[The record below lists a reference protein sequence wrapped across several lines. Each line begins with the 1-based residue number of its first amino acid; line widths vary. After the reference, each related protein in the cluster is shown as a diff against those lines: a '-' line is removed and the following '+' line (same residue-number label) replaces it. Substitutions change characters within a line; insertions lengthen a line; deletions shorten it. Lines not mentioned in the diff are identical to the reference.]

1 MHTNVKI
8 EEELENKIKNL
19 LSGTETIS
27 QFCFKGTEERVKRME
42 ARSER
47 ARLQM
52 MEKDKAL
59 LRPIIQEMIDNN
71 ELNIRRNK

>member
-1 MHTNVKI
+1 MHTSLEIKDDMKKRI
-8 EEELENKIKNL
+8 ENL

-27 QFCFKGTEERVKRME
+27 QFCFKATEAQVNRLE

-52 MEKDKAL
+52 MEKDKAIMEPVIMEV
-59 LRPIIQEMIDNN
+59 LRKHGII
-71 ELNIRRNK
+71 

>member
-1 MHTNVKI
+1 MRTSVEIK
-8 EEELENKIKNL
+8 EELENRIKNL

-27 QFCFKGTEERVKRME
+27 QFCFKGAEERVKRME

-47 ARLQM
+47 ARIQM

-59 LRPIIQEMIDNN
+59 LRPLIQEMIDNN
-71 ELNIRRNK
+71 ELNIGGNK